1 MGSKLYVGNL
11 SYNTTSS
18 DLEQLFAAHGSV
30 QSAEVIA
37 DRETGRSKGFG
48 FVQMGSDEEAQA
60 AIAALNGQEN
70 DGRPLTV
77 NEAKPREDRPR
88 GGGGG
93 GYGGGGGG
101 RGGGGG
107 GYGGGGGGRSGSG
120 GGGGGRGGYGGGG
133 GGGGRG
139 SRY

>member
-11 SYNTTSS
+11 SYNTTGS
-18 DLEQLFAAHGSV
+18 DLEQLCAAHGTV

-60 AIAALNGQEN
+60 VIAALNGQEV
-70 DGRPLTV
+70 DGRALTV

-93 GYGGGGGG
+93 GGGRGGYGGGGGG
-101 RGGGGG
+101 GGYGGGGGGGGRRGGGGG
-107 GYGGGGGGRSGSG
+107 GYGGGGGGGK
-120 GGGGGRGGYGGGG
+120 
-133 GGGGRG
+133 
-139 SRY
+139 RY